1 MKPNMGNL
9 DRIIRLMAAATIAVL
24 YFTNFISGTVALIL
38 LIVAIIF
45 MVTSFI
51 SFCPLY
57 YPFGIN
63 AQKKT
68 TKD

>member
-9 DRIIRLMAAATIAVL
+9 DRLLRTLAAVIIGILYMANVITGTTAIVLM
-24 YFTNFISGTVALIL
+24 GVALVFL
-38 LIVAIIF
+38 F
-45 MVTSFI
+45 TSLI

-63 AQKKT
+63 TAKKI
-68 TKD
+68 K

>member
-9 DRIIRLMAAATIAVL
+9 DRLLRTLAAIIIGILYMANVITGTTAIVLM
-24 YFTNFISGTVALIL
+24 GVALVFL
-38 LIVAIIF
+38 F
-45 MVTSFI
+45 TSLI

-63 AQKKT
+63 TAKKI
-68 TKD
+68 K